1 MALNFSNYDYGK
13 HGLQVDLDLGA
24 SGAIAIKD
32 KYIITGG
39 KQGPIYIADASNLG
53 GYQPTA
59 NNSNIFQVPFF
70 FPLQFLLCTN
80 KASSSPTSLCV
91 VGTVAIEI
99 RLMKIEYL

>member
-1 MALNFSNYDYGK
+1 MAWSYNDYNYSK

-59 NNSNIFQVPFF
+59 NNSNVFQVPFI
-70 FPLQFLLCTN
+70 FPSKSFCSRIKPHHQSPHFVLSIQLQS
-80 KASSSPTSLCV
+80 KSA
-91 VGTVAIEI
+91 
-99 RLMKIEYL
+99 R